1 MPDTNRPA
9 LLITV
14 DTEGD
19 NLWSGPRMIATENV
33 RYLPRFQAL
42 CEKYGFKPVWLTNY
56 EMARCPAY
64 VEFARDVLRRDAGEI
79 GMHLHAWNSP
89 PEMALTDD
97 DYRHQPYL
105 YEYPEPA
112 MREKIRYMTDLL
124 EERFGRKMVSHRA
137 GRWGFNSVYARLLVE
152 HGYLVD
158 CSVTPHLSWAEYLG
172 DPRGR
177 GGPDFTAFPETP
189 YFLDLDRIDRPGN
202 SPLLEIP
209 VSVIPRVRQVANLH
223 PVGQVANLSHN
234 KPSLIRRAYR
244 RFFPP
249 LWQMVPRDR
258 RLTFWGMHKILGHA
272 LKHQWPCVE
281 LATHSSELMPGG
293 SPFFPNEKSIE
304 RLYRR
309 LEILFAAAANN
320 FQGMTLEEF
329 YRKQCSRSET
339 PVSECGKGK
348 F

>member
-1 MPDTNRPA
+1 MMSPINRPA

-19 NLWSGPRMIATENV
+19 NLWSRPGTIAVENA

-56 EMARCPAY
+56 EMAESPAFI
-64 VEFARDVLRRDAGEI
+64 EFARDVLRRGAGEV

-89 PEMALTDD
+89 PEVELTDD
-97 DYRHQPYL
+97 DCRHQPYL

-112 MREKIRYMTDLL
+112 MREKIRRMTDLL

-137 GRWGFNSVYARLLVE
+137 GRWGFNAVYARLLVE
-152 HGYLVD
+152 HGYRVD
-158 CSVTPHLSWAEYLG
+158 CSVTPHLSWAEHLG

-177 GGPDFTAFPETP
+177 GGPDFTSFPETP
-189 YFLDLDRIDRPGN
+189 YFLDLDRIDRPGV
-202 SPLLEIP
+202 SPLLEVP
-209 VSVIPRVRQVANLH
+209 VSVIPRA
-223 PVGQVANLSHN
+223 GQVGNLSYN
-234 KPSLIRRAYR
+234 LIRRAYR

-258 RLTFWGMHKILGHA
+258 RLAFRGMHKILDHA
-272 LKHQWPCVE
+272 LANRWPCVE

-293 SPFFPNEKSIE
+293 SPFFPDDKSIE
-304 RLYRR
+304 RLYGR
-309 LEILFAAAANN
+309 LEILFAAAAKN

-329 YRKQCSRSET
+329 YQSFIGRMSR
-339 PVSECGKGK
+339 
-348 F
+348 